1 MWKGSISFGLVNIQ
15 VRVYLATEDR
25 EFSFNQLCHNG
36 HRIQYKRGCPVE
48 EKEIDYNEIKKG
60 YEVSK
65 DRYIAIEKK
74 DIDNIKLK
82 TTNTIDVKEF
92 IEAKDFDPILI
103 ERSYYVEPDTK
114 RCAIDKAYSLLVRIL
129 NESNKIA
136 IGKVIFKDKEHVVA
150 PRPYQRGIVMHIL
163 HYLDEIRPVDEIE
176 GLADIQKVKVDN

>member
-1 MWKGSISFGLVNIQ
+1 
-15 VRVYLATEDR
+15 
-25 EFSFNQLCHNG
+25 
-36 HRIQYKRGCPVE
+36 VE

-60 YEVSK
+60 YKVSK

-103 ERSYYVEPDTK
+103 ERSYYVAPDTK
-114 RCAIDKAYSLLVRIL
+114 RGAIDKAYSLLVRIL

-136 IGKVIFKDKEHVVA
+136 IEHVVA
-150 PRPYQRGIVMHIL
+150 LRPYQRGIVMHIL

-176 GLADIQKVKVDN
+176 GLADIQEVKVDNKEEL